1 MREFLND
8 SAVDDTVGDC
18 RISGLHPVMGLLSM
32 FRLQSFEASG
42 DWSSPLIAEYGLS
55 SSIELVEETEL
66 VVKEIDL

>member
-1 MREFLND
+1 
-8 SAVDDTVGDC
+8 
-18 RISGLHPVMGLLSM
+18 MGLLSM
-32 FRLQSFEASG
+32 FKLQSFEASG